1 MHLQI
6 ATACQ
11 EDSFSYMALMQTFIL
26 QTGFS
31 EAGTVLLL
39 MNKKKKWVS
48 GKCCHAGIP
57 DEAGTTSHLNKRP
70 TEPSS

>member
-11 EDSFSYMALMQTFIL
+11 EDSFSYLALMQTFIL

-31 EAGTVLLL
+31 EARAALFL
-39 MNKKKKWVS
+39 MSRKKKAGWV
-48 GKCCHAGIP
+48 GNAVI
-57 DEAGTTSHLNKRP
+57 
-70 TEPSS
+70 